1 MKRLAIPAVVV
12 LGILSSV
19 TASGQDAW
27 GPYQGESS
35 LSLVY
40 SFQTFEDFFRNHE
53 DDSAWSDV
61 RVVPSPKAKL
71 LAAVG
76 PPVRRMEEMHPIEI
90 LRTPDGDTVFDM
102 GQNMV
107 GWVRVQLDPQAS
119 WAGRT
124 ITLKHAEVLDS
135 NGNFYT
141 ENLRGATQQVQ
152 FILDEDRS
160 IYEPH
165 FTFQGFRYVAVDGYP
180 GEVTLDRHR
189 HPLRHEGHGY
199 VRDVRQKPQSTST
212 EHRLGPEGEL
222 SRRAHGLPP
231 ARRADGVDGRRSSFR
246 AHGRVQ
252 HGRRGFFTRWL
263 ADLAADQ
270 YDNGAIP

>member
-1 MKRLAIPAVVV
+1 
-12 LGILSSV
+12 
-19 TASGQDAW
+19 
-27 GPYQGESS
+27 
-35 LSLVY
+35 
-40 SFQTFEDFFRNHE
+40 
-53 DDSAWSDV
+53 
-61 RVVPSPKAKL
+61 
-71 LAAVG
+71 
-76 PPVRRMEEMHPIEI
+76 MEEMHPIEI

-212 EHRLGPEGEL
+212 SGARRGTFSTCPRIAPSATSGWGGRATLKFSRARPRSTWTSRLFYTMARRLG
-222 SRRAHGLPP
+222 
-231 ARRADGVDGRRSSFR
+231 GRS
-246 AHGRVQ
+246 
-252 HGRRGFFTRWL
+252 
-263 ADLAADQ
+263 
-270 YDNGAIP
+270 I